1 MKVNGTS
8 KSVMVKVLLPMPSWI
23 MDHISYD
30 SYKIDIESVDP
41 SKDLSM
47 REVYGLDPAMA
58 K

>member
-8 KSVMVKVLLPMPSWI
+8 KSVMVKVLLPMLSWI
-23 MDHISYD
+23 VYRMIPIR
-30 SYKIDIESVDP
+30 IDIESVDP

-47 REVYGLDPAMA
+47 REIYGLDPAMA